1 MLPPAAMHLEQKE
14 STEKMTG
21 TQQYLHQYRNKY
33 YHDDRHQHP
42 GHPQKQQDCHR
53 YRRHYRNDHHYHHH
67 HHHYHHRH
75 HRYKHHQLSS
85 QTDQQLQ
92 NGSRNSRNT
101 DYRRT
106 ISPLSST
113 ISLNDNS
120 SSIQHANMFVTGKIK
135 NKSLIQSIYIESSF
149 NNENNILLYFLIFY
163 INNNVS
169 IEISN

>member
-21 TQQYLHQYRNKY
+21 TQQYLHRNKY

-42 GHPQKQQDCHR
+42 GHPQKQQDYHR

-67 HHHYHHRH
+67 HHHYHHRHH

-106 ISPLSST
+106 ISPLSSST
-113 ISLNDNS
+113 ISFNDNS

-135 NKSLIQSIYIESSF
+135 NKSLIQSVYIET
-149 NNENNILLYFLIFY
+149 
-163 INNNVS
+163 
-169 IEISN
+169 